1 MCVCSCDIESEE
13 KKEGEERERHR
24 KSIPPP
30 FFFGG
35 GKGGGMN
42 KERVIE
48 IDHLTTPVDVSAGSK
63 RFDLILQRRGVSS
76 SKSGSM

>member
-24 KSIPPP
+24 KSKPPP
-30 FFFGG
+30 FFLG

-42 KERVIE
+42 KESVIE

-63 RFDLILQRRGVSS
+63 RFDLIPQRRGVSS